1 MKNLVMALSLAV
13 ASSVAFAQPDD
24 ASKGGPEGGR
34 KGMPMVHMQEEL
46 GLTDD
51 QVEKMRAIREA
62 GGSRKEMRAVLT
74 PEQQS
79 KAAELKKTHG
89 GGGEKRLKRMKAH
102 LGLSDEQV
110 AEVQKIRAEGGSR
123 EDIREVLTPEQR
135 VKMDQARRHRK
146 GEQKPAAEPVSSSA
160 N

>member
-13 ASSVAFAQPDD
+13 ASNVAFAQPDA
-24 ASKGGPEGGR
+24 ASKGGHEGGK
-34 KGMPMVHMQEEL
+34 KGMPLVQLQEEL

-51 QVEKMRAIREA
+51 QVEKMREIKEA

-79 KAAELKKTHG
+79 KVAELKKAHG
-89 GGGEKRLKRMKAH
+89 GGMEKRLDRMKAH

-110 AEVQKIRAEGGSR
+110 AEMQKIREEGGSR
-123 EDIREVLTPEQR
+123 EDVQAVLTPEQR
-135 VKMDQARRHRK
+135 AKMDQAREHRK
-146 GEQKPAAEPVSSSA
+146 GQQKPAVEPASA
-160 N
+160 I